1 VSVATSSHISLAK
14 DEAELIAFRVT
25 HDLKEIV
32 WLFDNIAGN
41 SGPRR
46 HGLRYGRVEIA
57 NIKIEMDSILHR
69 LRLGNTLETQV
80 PDEWYVAQSDPVI

>member
-1 VSVATSSHISLAK
+1 MSVATSSHISLAK

-25 HDLKEIV
+25 HHSEV
-32 WLFDNIAGN
+32 SVRLFDNIAGN
-41 SGPRR
+41 SGPER
-46 HGLRYGRVEIA
+46 HGLRYGRVEIVY
-57 NIKIEMDSILHR
+57 IKIEMDSILHR